1 MASIRFDGFRESM
14 LTDYCIDDNCRYQL
28 RDDFEAAAE
37 CRQAY
42 REERR
47 RRQAQIDALTYMA
60 VGMLVAV
67 LLLVLG
73 R

>member
-1 MASIRFDGFRESM
+1 MITHQFDGFRESM
-14 LTDYCIDDNCRYQL
+14 LTDYCIDDNGRYQL

-37 CRQAY
+37 CRRAY
-42 REERR
+42 REERL
-47 RRQAQIDALTYMA
+47 RRQSRIDALTYAA

-67 LLLVLG
+67 MLIVLG